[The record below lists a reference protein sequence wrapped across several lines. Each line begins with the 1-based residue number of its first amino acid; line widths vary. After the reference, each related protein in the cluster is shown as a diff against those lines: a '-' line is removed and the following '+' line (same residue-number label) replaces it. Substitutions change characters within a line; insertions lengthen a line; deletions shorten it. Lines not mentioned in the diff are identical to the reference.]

1 MILKD
6 ICVLF
11 IINSNQPAQN
21 SVFCKIS
28 VFAQHWSPHGARFLG
43 VPGTISPPKPARIE
57 WFTSADGGW
66 SRQHFDEIKGNF
78 IVGLRVRK
86 RWFWSAWQCTCSSR
100 QLEWDRL
107 TGPINGYKCWGNN
120 QQVPVVRVFELDNQQ
135 LISCRVDQ
143 NNRLQTLPLCC
154 ALNQVCRYVPFTK
167 VWGRPLQA
175 IPSPHPGPVLRGAA
189 EDVRR
194 GPCGDGRY
202 PERMVQLWRTGR
214 PKGAT
219 LSPLLQ

>member
-43 VPGTISPPKPARIE
+43 APGTISPPKPARIE

-100 QLEWDRL
+100 QSVCTRTREEITTTTSECPLKLELER
-107 TGPINGYKCWGNN
+107 GGGGGGYLECS
-120 QQVPVVRVFELDNQQ
+120 Q
-135 LISCRVDQ
+135 I
-143 NNRLQTLPLCC
+143 
-154 ALNQVCRYVPFTK
+154 
-167 VWGRPLQA
+167 
-175 IPSPHPGPVLRGAA
+175 
-189 EDVRR
+189 
-194 GPCGDGRY
+194 
-202 PERMVQLWRTGR
+202 
-214 PKGAT
+214 AT
-219 LSPLLQ
+219 LQLQCEFLNPTGGDSATQERNSVNTAMGLGNCDVMAPFA